1 MLKGNQANSV
11 DGLQILVHRYTQ
23 VLGLL
28 LGELVKSL
36 VKRILI
42 SKINLFQKQ
51 IRRGVKKEK
60 VHTCNLFLFEAKP
73 LSRWKMR

>member
-23 VLGLL
+23 VLRL